1 MAWQC
6 ISPEVT
12 VKGQMQW
19 MRLMMMWNDCEEDGC
34 VRRTT
39 VKGMGMLGVNMR
51 EMEGTDDA
59 DGDND
64 TDW

>member
-1 MAWQC
+1 M
-6 ISPEVT
+6 
-12 VKGQMQW
+12 KGQMQW